1 MTLIAPTI
9 DSRIRIPNET
19 IKELIS
25 RIAAQFQPKQIIL
38 FGSYAYGKPRPE
50 SDVDLLV
57 VMDTHLRESE
67 QALRIR
73 QHVNPLFGVDILVY
87 TPARFEQRLNLGDSF
102 LKEITEKGLVMYESP
117 TLEWV
122 EKAEGDLIT
131 ARREYHARK
140 SPN

>member
-9 DSRIRIPNET
+9 DSRIRIPNEI

-117 TLEWV
+117 N
-122 EKAEGDLIT
+122 A
-131 ARREYHARK
+131 
-140 SPN
+140 